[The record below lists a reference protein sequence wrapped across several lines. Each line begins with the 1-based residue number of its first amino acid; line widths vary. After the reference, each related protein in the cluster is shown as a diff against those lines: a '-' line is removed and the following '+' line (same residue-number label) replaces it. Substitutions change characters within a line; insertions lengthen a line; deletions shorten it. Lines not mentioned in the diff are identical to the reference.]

1 MLDLFKHTASDRGIL
16 YFHGL
21 VHPADTE
28 SLEVCDLTLGLS
40 ILGADLGNLKLCHS
54 LSGLTVK
61 NFAHG
66 NAAKTG
72 HGVSVPHLRKS
83 SDSGFHQVVR
93 VG

>member
-1 MLDLFKHTASDRGIL
+1 MLDLLKHTPGDRSIL
-16 YFHGL
+16 YDDGL

-28 SLEVCDLTLGLS
+28 SLEVSDLTLGLS
-40 ILGADLGNLKLCHS
+40 ILGADLCNLKLCHS

-61 NFAHG
+61 NFAHR

-72 HGVSVPHLRKS
+72 HGVSVPHLSKS
-83 SDSGFHQVVR
+83 CDGGFHQVVG